1 VILWLAAGLAFLGEW
16 SAPGQGMAKVGTVV
30 IGVIVISGLF
40 SFWQEYRAEQTLAA
54 LLKLLPQEVK
64 VLREGKATPLAV
76 TQLVPGD
83 IVLLEQGDN
92 IPADC
97 RLIEAF
103 GVRVNNA
110 TITGES
116 VPKAR
121 DAEPSKADELIHS
134 SNILLAGTA
143 LASGEAKAVV
153 FATGMHTEFGKIAHL
168 TQTSLGGA
176 SPLRREIAHLSRWI
190 AILAVLLGLLFFAIG
205 WALGVPF
212 WDDFIFA
219 IGLIV
224 AMVPEGLL
232 PTLTLA
238 LVLAT
243 QRLAKRHVLIRYLPS
258 VEALGSTTVIC
269 TDKTGT
275 LTQNR
280 MTVKRVFLGEVL
292 DSLNLAAKRS
302 RLVEQ
307 YQPFFLT
314 AYLCHD
320 LKDGEQHGTPVRFG
334 DPMEIALVAMAQDAL
349 PAVSVFPKFRFT
361 DLAGNWISTFLEL
374 DEHKLHFCPGFRM
387 MKFLLG
393 EFIQQGGDG
402 SVMDWAG
409 HPVNSD
415 GQGIGHRVGFD
426 VAGGDEQL
434 ADERA
439 GFVFLVQMAAQ

>member
-1 VILWLAAGLAFLGEW
+1 
-16 SAPGQGMAKVGTVV
+16 M
-30 IGVIVISGLF
+30 
-40 SFWQEYRAEQTLAA
+40 
-54 LLKLLPQEVK
+54 
-64 VLREGKATPLAV
+64 
-76 TQLVPGD
+76 
-83 IVLLEQGDN
+83 LLEQGDN

-103 GVRVNNA
+103 GVRVNTA

-116 VPKAR
+116 LPKAR
-121 DAEPSKADELIHS
+121 DAEPSEADELIHS
-134 SNILLAGTA
+134 KNILLTGTSMV
-143 LASGEAKAVV
+143 SGEAKAVV

-168 TQTSLGGA
+168 TQTGRAGV

-190 AILAVLLGLLFFAIG
+190 AILAVVIGLVFFAIG

-243 QRLAKRHVLIRYLPS
+243 QRLAKRNVLIRYLPS

-280 MTVKRVFLGEVL
+280 MTVKRLFLGDAL
-292 DSLNLAAKRS
+292 DSLDLAAQRP
-302 RLVEQ
+302 RFVEQ
-307 YQPFFLT
+307 YRPFFLT

-320 LKDGEQHGTPVRFG
+320 LNAGEQHGKRVLLG
-334 DPMEIALVAMAQDAL
+334 DPMEIALVEMAQDAL
-349 PAVSVFPKFRFT
+349 PAGDRFPQVGRDSLRRRPHAAHHGACAARGPHSLMQGSARDRPAPLQSDPDGRRTSAPLAMRCVS
-361 DLAGNWISTFLEL
+361 GSLEPR
-374 DEHKLHFCPGFRM
+374 KPWPN
-387 MKFLLG
+387 KVY
-393 EFIQQGGDG
+393 G
-402 SVMDWAG
+402 SSPWR
-409 HPVNSD
+409 
-415 GQGIGHRVGFD
+415 IGR
-426 VAGGDEQL
+426 
-434 ADERA
+434 
-439 GFVFLVQMAAQ
+439 